1 MFNQRLTDL
10 STEFK
15 KHFTCFELLKK
26 KNIICTKV
34 GQFTNEIVRV
44 SGSFTPWAFTKD
56 QLFALYPLE
65 QQ

>member
-10 STEFK
+10 STKFK

-56 QLFALYPLE
+56 PLFALYPLE